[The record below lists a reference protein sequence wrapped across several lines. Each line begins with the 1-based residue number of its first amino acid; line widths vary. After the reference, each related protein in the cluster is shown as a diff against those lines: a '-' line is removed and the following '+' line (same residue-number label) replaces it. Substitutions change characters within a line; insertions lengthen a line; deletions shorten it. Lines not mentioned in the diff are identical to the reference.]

1 MMKNL
6 YLQNYSLNE
15 IRIGYR
21 SDKYFKRSKIILE
34 NKNDLRKVKIQIFQR
49 EKSILCGIKESIEIL
64 KECVGFYSDKKKSIK
79 LFKNYLR
86 IKKSDKYKDLRCL
99 QKDLFEV
106 EKELDNIWV
115 NTFNDIEIFSLNDG
129 DIINPW
135 ETVMTI
141 EGPLSYF
148 VNLETIY
155 LGILSRRTKIAT
167 NVNKVVLAANKKPIL
182 FFPARFDHFSLQE
195 GDGYAAIIG
204 GADSI
209 STDAQGEWKNIEGV
223 GTIPHAF
230 ISAFNGNTVKA
241 AELFNQ
247 NFPDIKLIV
256 VVDYDNDSV
265 KTSIDVAKR
274 LGEKLWAVRIDTS
287 SNMVDQS
294 IISSMGNFI
303 PTGVNQNLVMNVRD
317 GLDKNGFKQVKIIV
331 SGGFDFKKIKLFEK
345 NNVPVDIYGV
355 GSSILKHNIDF
366 TADIVTLNGITSS
379 KKGRKINKNSRL
391 KLNN

>member
-1 MMKNL
+1 
-6 YLQNYSLNE
+6 
-15 IRIGYR
+15 
-21 SDKYFKRSKIILE
+21 
-34 NKNDLRKVKIQIFQR
+34 
-49 EKSILCGIKESIEIL
+49 
-64 KECVGFYSDKKKSIK
+64 
-79 LFKNYLR
+79 
-86 IKKSDKYKDLRCL
+86 
-99 QKDLFEV
+99 
-106 EKELDNIWV
+106 
-115 NTFNDIEIFSLNDG
+115 
-129 DIINPW
+129 
-135 ETVMTI
+135 MTI

-209 STDAQGEWKNIEGV
+209 STDAQGEWINIEGV

-230 ISAFNGNTVKA
+230 ISALNGNTVKA